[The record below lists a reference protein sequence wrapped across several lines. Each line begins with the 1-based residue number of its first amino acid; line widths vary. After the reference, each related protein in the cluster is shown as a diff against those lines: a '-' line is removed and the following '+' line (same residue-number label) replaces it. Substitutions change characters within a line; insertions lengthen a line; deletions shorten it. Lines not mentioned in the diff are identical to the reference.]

1 MRTERERSVL
11 CTRARGEGL
20 HHSAHRLNPRCICCC
35 GSTEAG
41 FLQALVAPA
50 AVVDKSEE
58 RTRLASRT
66 FLVSLISPAARS
78 ESVLTLLDCTFRANL
93 HLRAMGSRYFWSSL
107 GLINRDIWLILA
119 PQKKF
124 TARHLPETL
133 LSKYSPSDRH

>member
-66 FLVSLISPAARS
+66 FLVSFISPAARS
-78 ESVLTLLDCTFRANL
+78 VSVLTLLIALLEPICICEPWEVGIS
-93 HLRAMGSRYFWSSL
+93 GSPWV
-107 GLINRDIWLILA
+107 
-119 PQKKF
+119 
-124 TARHLPETL
+124 
-133 LSKYSPSDRH
+133 